1 MSNIYFLG
9 GKAATGKTTI
19 YKGRTYMESKKK
31 LLIIRIILS
40 VLLIITLIL
49 RQVHF
54 IPDSVYPIIISLIAV
69 VIIIGPSKF
78 TRK

>member
-1 MSNIYFLG
+1 MSNIYFFR

-19 YKGRTYMESKKK
+19 YKGQSSMKNKKK

-40 VLLIITLIL
+40 VLLIMTLIL

-69 VIIIGPSKF
+69 VIIIGPDRLFK
-78 TRK
+78 

>member
-1 MSNIYFLG
+1 
-9 GKAATGKTTI
+9 
-19 YKGRTYMESKKK
+19 MENKKK

-40 VLLIITLIL
+40 VLLIMTLIL

-69 VIIIGPSKF
+69 VIIIGPDRLF
-78 TRK
+78 RK

>member
-1 MSNIYFLG
+1 MQN
-9 GKAATGKTTI
+9 
-19 YKGRTYMESKKK
+19 KKK

-40 VLLIITLIL
+40 VLLIMTLIL

-54 IPDSVYPIIISLIAV
+54 ISDSVYPIIISLIAV